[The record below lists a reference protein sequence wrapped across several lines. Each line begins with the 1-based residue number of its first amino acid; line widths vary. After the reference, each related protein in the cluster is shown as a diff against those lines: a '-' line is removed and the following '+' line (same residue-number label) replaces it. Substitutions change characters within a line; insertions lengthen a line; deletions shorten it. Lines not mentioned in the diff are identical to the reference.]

1 MTNFVNFSTIGMD
14 DQLLVMN
21 CLKGKREAQHL
32 LYERHAEYML
42 GVCYRYTKSMTDA
55 EDVLQEGFI
64 KVFRNLHQYK
74 SDGEL
79 GAWIRRI
86 MVNTAINHL
95 KQQSR
100 SRVDLSF
107 SEGNLHPVS
116 DEDPEIN
123 ITVKE
128 LAELIRQ
135 LPTGYQTIFNLHA
148 IEGYTHVEIGELLGI
163 HEGTSRSQYAR
174 ARGLLV
180 SWIKKNDFEPTR
192 SDGQSGG
199 NKPPVYAK
207 SRL

>member
-1 MTNFVNFSTIGMD
+1 MQCNGLIPSFVNFLTIGMD
-14 DQLLVMN
+14 DQLLVKN
-21 CLKGKREAQHL
+21 CLKGNREAQHL

-42 GVCYRYTKSMTDA
+42 GVCYRYTKSMSDA
-55 EDVLQEGFI
+55 EDVLQDGFI

-86 MVNTAINHL
+86 MVNTAINYL

-100 SRVDLSF
+100 TRADLSF
-107 SEGNLHPVS
+107 SEANLHPVAS
-116 DEDPEIN
+116 DNPEIN
-123 ITVKE
+123 LTVKE

-148 IEGYTHVEIGELLGI
+148 VEGYTHVEIGELLGI

-174 ARGLLV
+174 ARGLLIT
-180 SWIKKNDFEPTR
+180 WIKKNALE
-192 SDGQSGG
+192 
-199 NKPPVYAK
+199 NKTPVYAK